1 MENQMVMRLQKNEVF
16 ELKKHSSLIASSNRN
31 ISVPQRKMYNA
42 ILYLTSKQLQADPS
56 QRKFK
61 MRFVE
66 IAKFSGYNGTTNGKY
81 LKNSIKE
88 LTETVV
94 EYNILKKDVNKW
106 GVFSLISHATIEDYD
121 EHITVEFPSI
131 IIENIVYPNI
141 YSLLNLSVVN
151 SLQGKYSLPL
161 YELLTDYKKVRKLFV
176 SLESLR
182 EILGVDNGLY
192 PKISNFKIKV
202 LEPAI
207 EEINSL
213 TDLEVDFEFERVD
226 SRSYTHIEFSIRDKN
241 AELDPVETSAYM
253 LLKSKG
259 LPESSAKKFA
269 KQLSKKNVI
278 DAIESLEKAVKK
290 GSVKN
295 ITAYLTKILKN
306 IKIDDDLSEDVI
318 QIAHP
323 AAKSDYKPI
332 IESSKNNL
340 EFRKY
345 IADRV
350 SEIVSEL
357 SLSVFNNFIEEQN
370 TFTIEHFISNNII
383 DENKK
388 IVNLVALSENI
399 VFRGWIEKK
408 YLDENVEYKM
418 FMETK

>member
-1 MENQMVMRLQKNEVF
+1 MENQIVMQFQKNEVF

-106 GVFSLISHATIEDYD
+106 GVFALISHATIEDYD

-182 EILGVDNGLY
+182 EILGVEKGLY

-207 EEINSL
+207 EEINNV
-213 TDLEVDFEFERVD
+213 TDLEVDYDLERVD
-226 SRSYTHIEFSIRDKN
+226 SRSFTHINFDIRDKN

-253 LLKSKG
+253 LLRSKG
-259 LPESSAKKFA
+259 LPDSNAKKFA
-269 KQLSKKNVI
+269 KQLSKKNVL
-278 DAIESLEKAVKK
+278 DAVESLEKAIKR

-306 IKIDDDLSEDVI
+306 IKIDDIEDVI

-323 AAKSDYKPI
+323 TAPSDYRPI
-332 IESSKNNL
+332 VENPKNNL
-340 EFRKY
+340 DFRKF
-345 IADRV
+345 ISNRV
-350 SEIVSEL
+350 SEIISEL
-357 SLSVFNNFIEEQN
+357 SMSIFNNFVSEQN
-370 TFTIEHFISNNII
+370 SFTIEHFISNNII

-388 IVNLVALSENI
+388 IVNLVALSENM
-399 VFRGWIEKK
+399 VFRGWIEKN
-408 YLDENVEYKM
+408 YLDENIEYKM
-418 FMETK
+418 FLETK